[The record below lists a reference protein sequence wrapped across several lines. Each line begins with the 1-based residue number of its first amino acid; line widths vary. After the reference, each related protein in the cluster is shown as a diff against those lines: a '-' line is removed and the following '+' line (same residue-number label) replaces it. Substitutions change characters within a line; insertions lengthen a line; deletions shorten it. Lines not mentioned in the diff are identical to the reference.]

1 MQPATSHAEAYAFD
15 SPLTLEAMLASLNAA
30 GPWSWTLRDSDTFYL
45 YLVTRPDGGPT
56 KLRIIRRIFPDEGL
70 PFLLDA
76 FYLQGSPENRLSRDE
91 VEQVIQRQV
100 LPAIQAHNAQAI
112 GGL

>member
-1 MQPATSHAEAYAFD
+1 MPPPAHPDAYAFD
-15 SPLTLEAMLASLNAA
+15 SPLTLEAMLASLDAVGA
-30 GPWSWTLRDSDTFYL
+30 WSWTIRDSDTFYQ

-56 KLRIIRRIFPDEGL
+56 KLRIIRRIYADKDH

-76 FYLQGSPENRLSRDE
+76 LYLQDSPENRLSREE
-91 VEQVIQRQV
+91 VEQVIRHQV
-100 LPAIQAHNAQAI
+100 FPAIQARNVQPV

>member
-1 MQPATSHAEAYAFD
+1 
-15 SPLTLEAMLASLNAA
+15 MLASLNVA
-30 GPWSWTLRDSDTFYL
+30 GPWTWMMRDSDTFYH

-56 KLRIIRRIFPDEGL
+56 KVRIIRRIFPDDGR

-76 FYLQGSPENRLSRDE
+76 FYLTGSQENHLSRGE
-91 VEQVIQRQV
+91 VEQVIQGQV
-100 LPAIQAHNAQAI
+100 LPAIQARNVQPA